1 MNVGQMFAKSIN
13 REIKPVVKPG
23 QVDDATVK
31 LELQEYVVTQELQK
45 HFAAFFSNYRL
56 GIGADTDR
64 IGVWISGFFGSGKSH
79 FLKMLSYLISDQKVD
94 GKPALDYF
102 IEDNKITDAK
112 VLADI
117 RAAES
122 VGTDVILFDI
132 ASKSRTS
139 SAAKRDVITM
149 VFLRAFNEKLGY
161 SYQYPR
167 MADLER
173 KLDTEGKLT
182 KFRDRIE
189 ELEGI
194 EWSEAVAGI
203 DLAQDSFVQAMAEQ
217 GIMSEEAARSWC
229 DRVGEEYSISTEDFA
244 KLVRKHIESKGNDH
258 HVVFCVDEV
267 GQYIGDDSKM
277 MLDLQTLEHDLT
289 VQCHGKAWILVTAQ
303 EAIDKIQVVNNVDFS
318 KIQGRFD
325 TRLSLSSS
333 DVAEVVKKRI
343 LKKNDAAQA
352 ELEAV
357 YTEKMDALD
366 TIIKFSGEMLEMKHF
381 KSAEDFADVYPFVP
395 YQFNLLGKVL
405 DAIRLFSSPG
415 KSISYGQR
423 SMLSMYLS
431 TAKSVQN
438 QEEGILIPF
447 NAFYQGLSA
456 LVDHETST
464 AITEAQRS
472 EFLNPDQNET
482 CFEVEVLKVL
492 FMIKNVQE
500 FKAPTVQNIA
510 TLMVSRMDEDRY
522 QIEKRVEIAL
532 KKLVQAQ
539 LVQNLGDNYTF
550 LTNEEQEVNREI
562 ANRHPEN
569 SEMNRELATLIF
581 DENYRA
587 DKYRYPYLGNRYS
600 FGFNRKIDEYDAL
613 SRPDNAITVKI
624 ITSRGDDG
632 GDEARLKMISAG
644 DSGDHTIFVQLHDD
658 TRLNNELRTML
669 QIQNYLRSGTAGRI
683 TKYRAICEAKQE
695 EVEERRQNVKVFL
708 KQALSEADIYVYG
721 SKLSGG
727 SRDFETRLNDA
738 LKQQVER
745 LFSHLTDM
753 DKTVSEQDISKLF
766 ADADQMRMSGGGT
779 SNNRALENI
788 RLRIER
794 NSMSRTVTSLKTLL
808 NTFTKEPYG
817 FLPVDVEWLV
827 ARLFVDGTLT
837 LTMNHEQLS
846 VSGRNPQEFQ
856 RLFTRVENQER
867 LLCDI
872 RKHATDKQKRL
883 VKDMMRDLFQKG
895 VSSDDDEELMKELQ
909 KECRTMLDDLRQQ
922 QAAYRAEPYLPGKS
936 TVDAGIALMN
946 ALINPTTTDAFYTAL
961 ENAQGD
967 YSDFKET
974 YEYLRDFFE
983 GGQIKVFRDAH
994 DDVELYKRNQS
1005 QIHDDTVKNVAE
1017 SMHKILS
1024 MAEPYEKIRNLAALH
1039 TDFNDKF
1046 LSLVEKE
1053 AAPVKEYIEGCYNRI
1068 FQQLNTVRCKDH
1080 FWSAVVAERDDA
1092 VYKVE
1097 HVGNLND
1104 LILMKSNAN
1113 QTKIRWI
1120 NTIDQYE
1127 AAHQPVAPAPVSR
1140 PAGGSAPA
1148 KVAPPTPVRRR
1159 VTVSIQD
1166 VTDGSWQIDN
1176 AAELDA
1182 YIEKLRHALKQKLD
1196 HGDTL
1201 NVDIW

>member
-1 MNVGQMFAKSIN
+1 MNIGQMFAKSIN

-45 HFAAFFSNYRL
+45 HFAAFFSNYHR

-79 FLKMLSYLISDQKVD
+79 FLKMLSYLISDKEVA
-94 GKPALDYF
+94 GKPALEYF
-102 IEDNKITDAK
+102 IEDDKITDPK

-122 VGTDVILFDI
+122 VSTDVILFDI

-139 SAAKRDVITM
+139 SAAARDVITM

-173 KLDTEGKLT
+173 KLDSEGKLQN
-182 KFRDRIE
+182 FRGRVE
-189 ELEGI
+189 ELEGSS
-194 EWSEAVAGI
+194 WDDAVAGI
-203 DLAQDSFVQAMAEQ
+203 DLAQDSFVQALVEQ
-217 GIMSEEAARSWC
+217 GVMSEESARSWC

-267 GQYIGDDSKM
+267 GQYIGDDSNM
-277 MLDLQTLEHDLT
+277 MLDLQTLEHDLA

-343 LKKNDAAQA
+343 LKKNAEAQA
-352 ELEAV
+352 ELETFYPRKA
-357 YTEKMDALD
+357 DALD
-366 TIIKFSGEMLEMKHF
+366 TLLKFSGDMPEMKLYEN
-381 KSAEDFADVYPFVP
+381 AADFAEVYPFVP

-405 DAIRLFSSPG
+405 DAVRLFSSPG
-415 KSISYGQR
+415 KNSSYGER

-431 TAKSVQN
+431 TAKSLQN
-438 QEEGILIPF
+438 QEEGILVPF

-456 LVDHETST
+456 LVDHETAI
-464 AITEAQRS
+464 AITNAQRNNS
-472 EFLNPDQNET
+472 LNPDHAET

-492 FMIKNVQE
+492 FMIKNVRE
-500 FKAPTVQNIA
+500 FDKPTVQNIA
-510 TLMVSRMDEDRY
+510 TLMASRMNEDRY
-522 QIEKRVEIAL
+522 QLENRLETAL
-532 KKLVQAQ
+532 KKLVQEQ
-539 LVQNLGDNYTF
+539 LVQNLGDNYVF

-562 ANRHPEN
+562 ASRRPED

-587 DKYRYPYLGNRYS
+587 DKYRYPYLNGRYS
-600 FGFNRKIDEYDAL
+600 FGFNRKIDGYDAL
-613 SRPDNAITVKI
+613 SRPDNSITVKI
-624 ITSRGDDG
+624 ITSRGDDA
-632 GDEARLKMISAG
+632 DEARLKMLSSG
-644 DSGDHTIFVQLHDD
+644 ESGDHTIFVQLHDD
-658 TRLNNELRTML
+658 TRLNNELRMML

-745 LFSHLTDM
+745 LFNHLTDI
-753 DKTVSEQDISKLF
+753 DKSVSEQDIGKLF
-766 ADADQMRMSGGGT
+766 ADAGQMRLGGDGT
-779 SNNRALENI
+779 GNSRALDDV
-788 RLRIER
+788 RTRIER
-794 NSMSRTVTSLKTLL
+794 NSLSRTVTTSLKTLL
-808 NTFTKEPYG
+808 GIFTKEPYG

-827 ARLFVDGTLT
+827 ARLFADGILT

-846 VSGRNPQEFQ
+846 LSSRNAQEFQ
-856 RLFTRVENQER
+856 RLFTRVESQER

-883 VKDMMRDLFQKG
+883 VRDMMRDLFEKG
-895 VSSDDDEELMKELQ
+895 VSSDDDEQLMADLK
-909 KECRTMLDDLRQQ
+909 KECTDLREELRRQ
-922 QAAYRAEPYLPGKS
+922 QATYREEPYLPGKR
-936 TVDAGIALMN
+936 TVNVGIALMTS
-946 ALINPTTTDAFYTAL
+946 LIDPTTTESFYTAL
-961 ENAQGD
+961 ENAQED
-967 YSDFKET
+967 YQDFKET
-974 YEYLRDFFE
+974 YESLRDFFNA
-983 GGQIKVFRDAH
+983 GQIKVFREAH
-994 DDVELYKRNQS
+994 DAVELYMRNQS
-1005 QIHDDTVKNVAE
+1005 RIDDGEVKNAAE
-1017 SMHKILS
+1017 GMRKILS
-1024 MAEPYEKIRNLAALH
+1024 MAEPYDKIRNLAVLH
-1039 TDFNDKF
+1039 TTFQ
-1046 LSLVEKE
+1046 EKYRE
-1053 AAPVKEYIEGCYNRI
+1053 LLDRKSEPVKDYVADCYGRVL
-1068 FQQLNTVRCKDH
+1068 QHLNTLRCKEH
-1080 FWSAVVAERDDA
+1080 YWSSVIAERDDA
-1092 VYKVE
+1092 LEKICSTN
-1097 HVGNLND
+1097 NLGD
-1104 LILMKSNAN
+1104 LELAKLDAN
-1113 QTKIRWI
+1113 RTKINWI

-1127 AAHQPVAPAPVSR
+1127 AAHQPVVQTPAAKVSGGVPAKAAPA
-1140 PAGGSAPA
+1140 A
-1148 KVAPPTPVRRR
+1148 PVRRR
-1159 VTVSIQD
+1159 VTVSIQE
-1166 VTDGSWQIDN
+1166 VTDESWQINN

-1196 HGDTL
+1196 NGDTL

>member
-1 MNVGQMFAKSIN
+1 MNIGQMFAKSIN

-23 QVDDATVK
+23 QVDEATVK

-45 HFAAFFSNYRL
+45 HFATFFSNYRL
-56 GIGADTDR
+56 GVGADTDR

-79 FLKMLSYLISDQKVD
+79 FLKMLSYLINDQEVE

-173 KLDTEGKLT
+173 KLDAEGKLD
-182 KFRDRIE
+182 KFRERVK
-189 ELEGI
+189 ELECSS
-194 EWSEAVAGI
+194 WDDAVAGI
-203 DLAQDSFVQAMAEQ
+203 DLAQDSFVQAMVEQ
-217 GIMSEEAARSWC
+217 NVMSEEAARSWC

-267 GQYIGDDSKM
+267 GQYIGDDSSM
-277 MLDLQTLEHDLT
+277 MLDLQTLEHDLA
-289 VQCHGKAWILVTAQ
+289 VQCHGKAWMLVTAQ

-343 LKKNDAAQA
+343 LKKNEAAQA
-352 ELEAV
+352 ELETV
-357 YTEKMDALD
+357 YPQKMDALS
-366 TIIKFSGEMLEMKHF
+366 TVLKFTGDMPEMKLYENP
-381 KSAEDFADVYPFVP
+381 ADFAEVYPFVP

-405 DAIRLFSSPG
+405 DAVRLFSSPG
-415 KSISYGQR
+415 KNSSYGER

-438 QEEGILIPF
+438 EDEGILVPF

-456 LVDHETST
+456 LVDHETAI
-464 AITEAQRS
+464 AITNAQRNNI
-472 EFLNPDQNET
+472 LNPDHAEA

-510 TLMVSRMDEDRY
+510 TLMASRMDEDRY
-522 QIEKRVEIAL
+522 GLENRVETAL
-532 KKLVQAQ
+532 KKLVQQQ
-539 LVQNLGDNYTF
+539 LVQNLGDNYVF

-562 ANRHPEN
+562 AQRQVED

-581 DENYRA
+581 DENYHA
-587 DKYRYPYLGNRYS
+587 DKYRYPYLGNRYA

-613 SRPDNAITVKI
+613 SRPDNPITVKI
-624 ITSRGDDG
+624 ITSRGDDA
-632 GDEARLKMISAG
+632 DETRLKMLSAG

-753 DKTVSEQDISKLF
+753 DKTVSEQDISKIFTEAGQQRL
-766 ADADQMRMSGGGT
+766 SGEGT
-779 SNNRALENI
+779 GNSRALAAVRN
-788 RLRIER
+788 RIER
-794 NSMSRTVTSLKTLL
+794 NSMARTVTSLKTLL

-827 ARLFVDGTLT
+827 ARLFVDGILTLT
-837 LTMNHEQLS
+837 LNHEQLN
-846 VSGRNPQEFQ
+846 VSSRNPQEFQ
-856 RLFTRVENQER
+856 RLFTKVEFQER

-872 RKHATDKQKRL
+872 RKHASDKQKRL
-883 VKDMMRDLFQKG
+883 VRDMMRDLFQKG
-895 VSSDDDEELMKELQ
+895 VSSDDDEELMRELQ

-936 TVDAGIALMN
+936 TVEAGITLMN
-946 ALINPTTTDAFYTAL
+946 ALINPITTDAFYAAL

-1005 QIHDDTVKNVAE
+1005 QIHDDMVKNVAE
-1017 SMHKILS
+1017 SMREILS

-1053 AAPVKEYIEGCYNRI
+1053 AAPVKEYIEGCYNRV

-1120 NTIDQYE
+1120 NTIDKYE
-1127 AAHQPVAPAPVSR
+1127 AAHQPVAPAPVAR

-1148 KVAPPTPVRRR
+1148 KVATPAPMRRR

-1166 VTDGSWQIDN
+1166 VTPASWQIN
-1176 AAELDA
+1176 NSAELDA

-1196 HGDTL
+1196 NGDTL

>member
-1 MNVGQMFAKSIN
+1 MNIGQMFAKSIN

-102 IEDNKITDAK
+102 IEDNKITDAR

-173 KLDTEGKLT
+173 KLDAEDKLT

-244 KLVRKHIESKGNDH
+244 KLVRKHIESKGDDH

-277 MLDLQTLEHDLT
+277 MLDLQTLEHDLA

-632 GDEARLKMISAG
+632 GEEARLKMISAG

-683 TKYRAICEAKQE
+683 TKYRAICEAKQD

-745 LFSHLTDM
+745 LFNHLTDI
-753 DKTVSEQDISKLF
+753 DKAVSEQDIGKLF
-766 ADADQMRMSGGGT
+766 ADADQMRMNGEGT
-779 SNNRALENI
+779 GNSRALGDVRN
-788 RLRIER
+788 RIER

-936 TVDAGIALMN
+936 TVEAGITLMN
-946 ALINPTTTDAFYTAL
+946 ALINPITTDAFYTAL

-1005 QIHDDTVKNVAE
+1005 QITDEAVKNAADA
-1017 SMHKILS
+1017 MCKIME
-1024 MAEPYEKIRNLAALH
+1024 MAEPYEKIRNLSALR
-1039 TDFNDKF
+1039 TEF
-1046 LSLVEKE
+1046 LEKYNALLE
-1053 AAPVKEYIEGCYNRI
+1053 QKAAPVREYVEGCYNRI

-1080 FWSAVVAERDDA
+1080 FWSAVTTERDGA
-1092 VYKVE
+1092 LHKVDTATD
-1097 HVGNLND
+1097 LNEFV
-1104 LILMKSNAN
+1104 LLRFNAN
-1113 QTKIRWI
+1113 QAKIDWI
-1120 NTIDQYE
+1120 NTIDKYE
-1127 AAHQPVAPAPVSR
+1127 AVHQPVAPAPVAH

-1148 KVAPPTPVRRR
+1148 KVATPAPVRRR

-1166 VTDGSWQIDN
+1166 VTPASWQIN
-1176 AAELDA
+1176 NSAELDA

-1196 HGDTL
+1196 NGDTL
-1201 NVDIW
+1201 NVEIW